1 MQQPHIDHPEP
12 QPPGPV
18 DAVAI
23 NIPVVDVTED
33 NGATM
38 YWPGS
43 HLAGEMLSSRNP
55 TEEQTASWPRGAART
70 VCERGTILVRDLRV
84 WHRGMPNLTSTHRPM
99 ITLVVKRHLNAPG
112 DSNQRLGFEA
122 DASTEEFWLHPRLQT
137 AAWLFEGPIDY
148 FHLDGHSKPANRPDA
163 SLARKLHPEMPGSTQ
178 TRGRL

>member
-23 NIPVVDVTED
+23 NIPVVDTDED

-43 HLAGEMLSSRNP
+43 HLAGAMLSSRHP
-55 TEEQTASWPRGAART
+55 TEEQTATWPRGADRT
-70 VCERGTILVRDLRV
+70 VCERGTILVRDLRL
-84 WHRGMPNLTSTHRPM
+84 WHRGMPNLTSVHRPM

-122 DASTEEFWLHPRLQT
+122 DASTEQFWVHPRLQ
-137 AAWLFEGPIDY
+137 AAVWLFKGPIDY
-148 FHLDGHSKPANRPDA
+148 MFLDGHSKPASRLDA
-163 SLARKLHPEMPGSTQ
+163 SSARKMHPEMLDSSQ
-178 TRGRL
+178 SRGKL